1 MVESKEK
8 QGGSYSWWSQKG
20 LPGETTYKNEEK
32 EPAMQNIEVQ
42 GCYRT
47 ACEKP

>member
-20 LPGETTYKNEEK
+20 LPGETTSNEEK